1 MANTCEASCRSGS
14 IDEGRSVNLL
24 LTGRN
29 GQVGSELQ
37 KILQPTVAT
46 DHAALDLADA
56 DALRRVVREIKPD
69 VIVNA
74 AAYTAVDKAESEPE
88 LAMRINGAAPG
99 VLAEETKRGG
109 ALLVHY
115 STDYI
120 FDGTKGSPYVED
132 DAPNPLGV
140 YGRSKL
146 EGEVRIRGSGCR
158 HLIVRTAWVYGQ
170 GSNFVHAILRQAEKG
185 APLRVVNDQ
194 LGAPTWATDIATV
207 TAGLLAAQVEGTFH
221 ASAAGAASWY
231 EVALEILRLAQRRAE
246 VRAVSTAEYGAKAPR
261 PRYSVLDNSKLRG
274 AGIAPIDEW
283 RARLAVHLKS
293 AA

>member
-1 MANTCEASCRSGS
+1 MN
-14 IDEGRSVNLL
+14 VL

-37 KILQPTVAT
+37 KLLQPTVAT

-56 DALRRVVREIKPD
+56 DAIRRVVREVKSD

-88 LAMRINGAAPG
+88 LAMQVNGVAPG
-99 VLAEETKRGG
+99 VLAEEAKRRG

-115 STDYI
+115 STDYV
-120 FDGTKGSPYVED
+120 FDGAKRSPYVED

-146 EGEVRIRGSGCR
+146 EGEARIRASGCR
-158 HLIVRTAWVYGQ
+158 HLIIRTAWVYGW
-170 GSNFVHAILRQAEKG
+170 GSNFVRAILRQAEKG
-185 APLRVVNDQ
+185 ALLRVVNDQ
-194 LGAPTWATDIATV
+194 VGAPTWSADIASV
-207 TAGLLAAQVEGTFH
+207 TAGLLAARLEGTFH

-231 EVALEILRLAQRRAE
+231 EVALEILRLAGRAVE
-246 VRAVSTAEYGAKAPR
+246 VKPVSTAEYGAKAPR
-261 PRYSVLDNSKLRG
+261 PRYSVLDNSKLRA

>member
-1 MANTCEASCRSGS
+1 M
-14 IDEGRSVNLL
+14 NLL

-29 GQVGSELQ
+29 GQVGAELQ
-37 KILQPTVAT
+37 RILQPALAT

-56 DALRRVVREIKPD
+56 DAIRRVVREVKPD

-74 AAYTAVDKAESEPE
+74 AAYTAVDQAESEPE
-88 LAMRINGAAPG
+88 LAMRVNGAAPG
-99 VLAEETKRGG
+99 VLAEEAKRRG

-115 STDYI
+115 STDYV
-120 FDGTKGSPYVED
+120 FDGAKRSPYAED
-132 DAPNPLGV
+132 DAPHPLGV

-146 EGEVRIRGSGCR
+146 EGEARIRACGGR
-158 HLIVRTAWVYGQ
+158 YLIVRTAWVYGR
-170 GSNFVHAILRQAEKG
+170 GSNFVRAILKQAEKG

-194 LGAPTWATDIATV
+194 LGAPTWAADIATV
-207 TAGLLAAQVEGTFH
+207 TAGLLGQRSEGTFH
-221 ASAAGAASWY
+221 VSAAGVASWY
-231 EVALEILRLAQRRAE
+231 EVALEILRLARLAAQ
-246 VRAVSTAEYGAKAPR
+246 VRPVSTAEYGAKAPR
-261 PRYSVLDNSKLRG
+261 PRYSVLDNSKLRA

>member
-1 MANTCEASCRSGS
+1 MS
-14 IDEGRSVNLL
+14 LL

-29 GQVGSELQ
+29 GQVGSELEG
-37 KILQPTVAT
+37 ILQPALAT
-46 DHAALDLADA
+46 DHARLDLADP
-56 DALRRVVREIKPD
+56 DAIRRVVREIKPD

-74 AAYTAVDKAESEPE
+74 AAYTAVDQAESEPE
-88 LAMRINGAAPG
+88 LAMRINGVAPG
-99 VLAEETKRGG
+99 VLAEEAKRGG

-120 FDGTKGSPYVED
+120 FDGAKRSPYVED

-146 EGEVRIRGSGCR
+146 EGEARIRGSGCR

-170 GSNFVHAILRQAEKG
+170 GSNFVRAILRQAEKG

-261 PRYSVLDNSKLRG
+261 PRYSVLDNSKLRA

-283 RARLAVHLKS
+283 HVRLAVHLKS

>member
-1 MANTCEASCRSGS
+1 M
-14 IDEGRSVNLL
+14 NLL

-120 FDGTKGSPYVED
+120 FDGTKGSPYAED
-132 DAPNPLGV
+132 DAPNPLSV

-146 EGEVRIRGSGCR
+146 EGEARIRASGCR
-158 HLIVRTAWVYGQ
+158 HLIVRTAWVYGR
-170 GSNFVHAILRQAEKG
+170 GGNFVRAILRQAEKG
-185 APLRVVNDQ
+185 ALLRVVNDQ
-194 LGAPTWATDIATV
+194 LGAPTWAADIAKV
-207 TAGLLAAQVEGTFH
+207 TARLLTAQLEGIFH
-221 ASAAGAASWY
+221 VSAAGAASWY
-231 EVALEILRLAQRRAE
+231 EVALEILRLARLATE
-246 VRAVSTAEYGAKAPR
+246 VRPVSTAEYGAKAPR
-261 PRYSVLDNSKLRG
+261 PRYSVLDNSKLRA

-283 RARLAVHLKS
+283 RTRLAAHLKS

>member
-1 MANTCEASCRSGS
+1 M
-14 IDEGRSVNLL
+14 NLL

-37 KILQPTVAT
+37 KTLQPAVAT

-56 DALRRVVREIKPD
+56 DAIRRVVREAKPD

-74 AAYTAVDKAESEPE
+74 AAYTAVDKAEGEPD
-88 LAMRINGAAPG
+88 LAMRVNGVAPG
-99 VLAEETKRGG
+99 VLAEEAKRRS
-109 ALLVHY
+109 ALLIHY
-115 STDYI
+115 STDYV
-120 FDGTKGSPYVED
+120 FDGRKTSPYVED

-146 EGEVRIRGSGCR
+146 EGEARIRASGCR
-158 HLIVRTAWVYGQ
+158 HLIVRTAWVYGE
-170 GSNFVHAILRQAEKG
+170 GSNFVRAILRQAEKG

-194 LGAPTWATDIATV
+194 LGAPTWAADIATV
-207 TAGLLAAQVEGTFH
+207 TAGLMRAQVEGTFH
-221 ASAAGAASWY
+221 ASAAGVASWY
-231 EVALEILRLAQRRAE
+231 EVALEILRLAHRRAE

-261 PRYSVLDNSKLRG
+261 PRYSVLDNSKLRA
-274 AGIAPIDEW
+274 AGIAPIDDW

-293 AA
+293 TA

>member
-1 MANTCEASCRSGS
+1 
-14 IDEGRSVNLL
+14 VNLL

-37 KILQPTVAT
+37 KILQPAVAT

-56 DALRRVVREIKPD
+56 DAIRRVAREAKPD

-74 AAYTAVDKAESEPE
+74 AAYTAVDKAESEPD
-88 LAMRINGAAPG
+88 LAMRVNGVAPG
-99 VLAEETKRGG
+99 VLAEEAKRRG
-109 ALLVHY
+109 ALLIHD
-115 STDYI
+115 STDYV
-120 FDGTKGSPYVED
+120 FDGRKTSPYVED

-146 EGEVRIRGSGCR
+146 EGEARIRASGCR
-158 HLIVRTAWVYGQ
+158 HLIVRTAWVYGE
-170 GSNFVHAILRQAEKG
+170 GSNFVRAILRQAEKG

-194 LGAPTWATDIATV
+194 LGAPSWSADIATV

-246 VRAVSTAEYGAKAPR
+246 VRPVSTAEFGAKAPR
-261 PRYSVLDNSKLRG
+261 PRYSVLDNSKLRA
-274 AGIAPIDEW
+274 AGVAPIDDW